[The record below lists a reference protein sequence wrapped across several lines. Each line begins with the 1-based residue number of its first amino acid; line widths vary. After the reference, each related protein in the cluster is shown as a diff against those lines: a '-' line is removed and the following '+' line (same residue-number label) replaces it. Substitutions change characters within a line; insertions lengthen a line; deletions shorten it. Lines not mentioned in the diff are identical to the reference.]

1 MILSTEEVLNR
12 QRNDR
17 ILTFRAMESFPD
29 HATGKVVKYSYT
41 ATCVVVAL
49 YYTE

>member
-1 MILSTEEVLNR
+1 MLSTEQLLNQ

-17 ILTFRAMESFPD
+17 VLTFRAMESFPI
-29 HATGKVVKYSYT
+29 HLTGRIAKYSYT
-41 ATCVVVAL
+41 AAAVVVAL

>member
-1 MILSTEEVLNR
+1 MLSTEQFLN
-12 QRNDR
+12 QKRNSR

-41 ATCVVVAL
+41 AACVVVAL